1 MSDKKLHDT
10 WVFHYAPR
18 GRNSKVSFKNSDMY
32 KNQISTLGEF
42 NTIKGFFEHY
52 CFLKRPSDIPTD
64 HKVMLFSQNK
74 EPLWEVLFALEL
86 SKRGHLDHLLQAQG
100 GGGPEQKV
108 GAAALCSH
116 RGTI

>member
-1 MSDKKLHDT
+1 MEDKKLHDT

-32 KNQISTLGEF
+32 KDQISKLGEF

-64 HKVMLFSQNK
+64 HKVMLFRKSKQ
-74 EPLWEVLFALEL
+74 PLWEVNFPFRTIPMVVRGLFPSNAK
-86 SKRGHLDHLLQAQG
+86 KR
-100 GGGPEQKV
+100 K
-108 GAAALCSH
+108 
-116 RGTI
+116 I